1 MPGDALPLRTSFFI
15 VCAFSSFRLARATGF
30 PAGVVS
36 DVPGDDWSLPAWVAP
51 SANSGFFSEEAAP
64 AFDVNVRVADFTWRQ
79 LQPTQGSFSQ
89 TTTDSVYG
97 MTFASWNSQLS
108 GSDPIWLRLWVSG
121 DDWAP
126 QWVKTLCGVSPVGT
140 GYEGDD
146 HLPIWNACLWQQAR
160 ELFRQVLVVRGL
172 RADPRLK
179 FIYVPGAFTWC
190 EFDYDIPAQ
199 AAASFGLTFAT
210 FDGWFQPAMQ
220 DLVDI
225 LNGENADPQ
234 DDFAWKL
241 VFTGEDYPFGPWE
254 TEDDL
259 HARDAV
265 VKGMGIRTGIT
276 EVFNFHLNHVP
287 AYGTTIAADGH
298 MTTDENW
305 HALDGRRV
313 VATENECFNDCGFT
327 TSDPAYAVKM
337 ANLKALQ
344 LRMNWIYVVPGPSY
358 MAENP
363 ALWNW
368 TRLELGKR
376 VWEAA
381 DAWAALREAEDTYWI
396 DDPSHTWT
404 GAPWV
409 KNLER
414 WLRQNDVAPDGI
426 VRRGTDVRSNE
437 PAPENGTAYEGL
449 RTELALRRKRDLPRP
464 RRAVLRRRRSDRRWG
479 GGEGHLSRRRERVVP
494 HRLPGGGRS
503 RLDGA
508 ADLHELGGVAHVD
521 LHATW
526 RALERLA
533 RRRQRP
539 APRGDRSR
547 RPRGAFRARR
557 PAHPAAGRSSS
568 TPSNP
573 GPPTSGRPDG
583 DLPPQTMAPDSMS
596 GWARMNSTRW
606 GM

>member
-1 MPGDALPLRTSFFI
+1 MTLSCSARLFSLCALFLLSTG
-15 VCAFSSFRLARATGF
+15 RATVF

-79 LQPTQGSFSQ
+79 LQPTQGSFSP

-126 QWVKTLCGVSPVGT
+126 QWVKTLCGVSVVGT
-140 GYEGDD
+140 GYENDD

-172 RADPRLK
+172 RSDPRVRFL
-179 FIYVPGAFTWC
+179 YVPGAFTWC

-225 LNGENADPQ
+225 LDGDNADPK

-259 HARDAV
+259 QARDAV

-327 TSDPAYAVKM
+327 VADPAYAVKM

-358 MAENP
+358 MATYP
-363 ALWNW
+363 ALWSW

-376 VWEAA
+376 VYESP

-396 DDPSHTWT
+396 DDPSHTWS

-426 VRRGTDVRSNE
+426 VRRGSDVRSNE
-437 PAPENGTAYEGL
+437 PTPENGTAYEGL
-449 RTELALRRKRDLPRP
+449 RTEVSLGRSAIYLDLDERFFAGGVVPVEVKVTYRDSGTGSFRIDYPAEGGVTSTAPQIYTNSAGWRTSTFTLPGALWNDSLAGGNDLRLVATGPADLEARFVRVIRLTRP
-464 RRAVLRRRRSDRRWG
+464 RAVF
-479 GGEGHLSRRRERVVP
+479 
-494 HRLPGGGRS
+494 
-503 RLDGA
+503 LD
-508 ADLHELGGVAHVD
+508 
-521 LHATW
+521 
-526 RALERLA
+526 
-533 RRRQRP
+533 
-539 APRGDRSR
+539 
-547 RPRGAFRARR
+547 AFES
-557 PAHPAAGRSSS
+557 GTTDFW
-568 TPSNP
+568 TP
-573 GPPTSGRPDG
+573 
-583 DLPPQTMAPDSMS
+583 
-596 GWARMNSTRW
+596 
-606 GM
+606 